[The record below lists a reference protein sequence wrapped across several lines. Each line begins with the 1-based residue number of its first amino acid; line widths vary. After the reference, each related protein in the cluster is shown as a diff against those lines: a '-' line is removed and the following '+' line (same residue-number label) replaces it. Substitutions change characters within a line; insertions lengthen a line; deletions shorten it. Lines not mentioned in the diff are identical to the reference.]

1 MLENLKERFGL
12 ASVWCAD
19 ADGFSYRRSY
29 TVDNNGSV
37 DMGGFG
43 ACAVEY
49 DGEGHEGGA
58 AGVALQVIFVEQLPA
73 RSHVDNNVA
82 TDRGV
87 VRFCSSNL
95 WLRNISL
102 WKQVST
108 YLPGS

>member
-37 DMGGFG
+37 DMGGLG

-82 TDRGV
+82 TDRRV
-87 VRFCSSNL
+87 VPVAQL
-95 WLRNISL
+95 LRVACAVEQAVCCIYVANA
-102 WKQVST
+102 
-108 YLPGS
+108 